1 LNFEEAF
8 SEKKATYQM
17 TKVIDF
23 ILCFCNFVFLVSSF
37 FNFSNF
43 FSHILSFMQKK
54 FHFGE
59 QDGAD
64 DGAIDVIVFVVVS
77 KGT

>member
-1 LNFEEAF
+1 
-8 SEKKATYQM
+8 
-17 TKVIDF
+17 
-23 ILCFCNFVFLVSSF
+23 
-37 FNFSNF
+37 
-43 FSHILSFMQKK
+43 MQKK